1 MNNMDVL
8 ISERRDTLCEWAVER
23 FRELIEED
31 RHDDAIC
38 FADEWF
44 EWMDPENHE
53 QEETLFIDER
63 TLIQYYDQLTEGSDV
78 Q

>member
-1 MNNMDVL
+1 M
-8 ISERRDTLCEWAVER
+8 
-23 FRELIEED
+23 IEED

-38 FADEWF
+38 FADERF

-53 QEETLFIDER
+53 QEETLFFDER
-63 TLIQYYDQLTEGSDV
+63 TLIQYYDELTEGSDV